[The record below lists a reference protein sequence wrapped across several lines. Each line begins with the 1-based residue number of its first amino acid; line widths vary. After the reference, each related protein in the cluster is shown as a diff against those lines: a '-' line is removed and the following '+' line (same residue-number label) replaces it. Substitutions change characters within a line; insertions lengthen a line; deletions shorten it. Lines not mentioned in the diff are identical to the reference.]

1 MNLILG
7 ICCFSILIAFFI
19 NNRSGWIRRN
29 NMLLAVT
36 LPEKAFR
43 NPEVIKIIGEYKKA
57 NLCFFAL
64 MAFIYMPVF
73 LIDMPLVQMFILFFG
88 IALFMVL
95 GNRLVRI
102 YSDRLMKIKK
112 KNKWKVINCSTSSN
126 SIECDEYWS
135 HGVYNNPEDKNLMV
149 EKRIGYGQTINLGHK
164 KGKLLNYSTYIFA
177 IVVPLIVFIC
187 IATFDLKTFNIEI
200 TDSQVV
206 IDAPFYGTTLNI
218 GDIEEVT
225 MVKDIDITT
234 RTNGA
239 STSRY
244 GIGHFKVT
252 NYGSSRIYAFW
263 ENNEYIALKVKGKYV
278 FINQSNKE
286 KTKEYYDSIMEKVK
300 K

>member
-1 MNLILG
+1 MNVILG
-7 ICCFSILIAFFI
+7 VCCFSILIAFFI
-19 NNRSGWIRRN
+19 NNRSGWIRKD

-36 LPEKAFR
+36 LPEKAF
-43 NPEVIKIIGEYKKA
+43 NNQEVIKIIGEYKKA

-95 GNRLVRI
+95 GSRLIRI
-102 YSDRLMKIKK
+102 YSDRLMALKK
-112 KNKWKVINCSTSSN
+112 KNKWKVINCNTNSN
-126 SIECDEYWS
+126 SIECDDYWS

-177 IVVPLIVFIC
+177 VTVPLIVFIM
-187 IATFDLKTFNIEI
+187 ISAFEIKTFTLKIEDQSI
-200 TDSQVV
+200 V
-206 IDAPFYGTTLNI
+206 IDAPFYGTTINLE
-218 GDIEEVT
+218 DVEEVT
-225 MVKDIDITT
+225 LVKDIDITM

-244 GIGHFKVT
+244 GIGHFNVT
-252 NYGSSRIYAFW
+252 SYGSSRIYAFW
-263 ENNEYIALKVKGKYV
+263 ENNEYVALKTKGEYI
-278 FINQSNKE
+278 FINDVTKE
-286 KTKEYYDSIMEKVK
+286 KTKEYYDSIMEKLK